1 MKNLTKKRPAFNWT
15 AFLVLL
21 LILEFV
27 IFGGTNAK
35 FLKPA
40 LLMTS
45 ANDFLPIC
53 IISIFVTFVMITGGI
68 DIQVASII
76 GLTSIIIGVAW
87 QDFGLNIWAAVLVA
101 ILVAAAGGQQI
112 VHRPA
117 AVDRHDGATALVVRR
132 VEGNRKCQLQFP
144 LRQLVDPVHQT
155 AGGQADVAHADVQS
169 LRTVD
174 QL

>member
-101 ILVAAAGGQQI
+101 ILVAAAGDG
-112 VHRPA
+112 
-117 AVDRHDGATALVVRR
+117 RHAGR
-132 VEGNRKCQLQFP
+132 EFP
-144 LRQLVDPVHQT
+144 LFGACPACFNAFQHRKLSGYQRFSRILPLDYEI
-155 AGGQADVAHADVQS
+155 
-169 LRTVD
+169 
-174 QL
+174 

>member
-101 ILVAAAGGQQI
+101 ILVAAAGGALSGFFVAYCGVQAMVVTLGGSFLYSGLALLVSTLSSTESYQGI
-112 VHRPA
+112 SGFPA
-117 AVDRHDGATALVVRR
+117 SFRWIT
-132 VEGNRKCQLQFP
+132 KYTQ
-144 LRQLVDPVHQT
+144 
-155 AGGQADVAHADVQS
+155 
-169 LRTVD
+169 
-174 QL
+174 

>member
-68 DIQVASII
+68 DIQDASII

-101 ILVAAAGGQQI
+101 I
-112 VHRPA
+112 
-117 AVDRHDGATALVVRR
+117 
-132 VEGNRKCQLQFP
+132 
-144 LRQLVDPVHQT
+144 
-155 AGGQADVAHADVQS
+155 
-169 LRTVD
+169 
-174 QL
+174 